1 MSMGATSTSAAQLV
15 TGLEEIETS
24 LAELAARIVT
34 LEKTV
39 ARLTLPAAQP
49 MTVKRFAATY
59 PSYTE
64 GSLRWL
70 LFHRQENGLDAAVI
84 RRGRRLLIDV
94 PKFFE
99 WEATHREAAAP
110 APRTRRGGWR

>member
-1 MSMGATSTSAAQLV
+1 VGATSASAAHLI
-15 TGLEEIETS
+15 TGIEEIETS
-24 LAELAARIVT
+24 LAELAARIAT
-34 LEKTV
+34 LERTV

-64 GSLRWL
+64 GALRWL

-99 WEATHREAAAP
+99 WEATHREVAAP
-110 APRTRRGGWR
+110 PQRPRRGGWR